1 MCLFPPS
8 PSKALSLIRDE
19 SHLAEISSAMAH
31 RVESYL
37 WKFIPPFEIGIS
49 RSWITRAVS
58 FFRVS
63 WFSRRKW
70 NNVSYVKKTRRVQ
83 FYDKRED
90 IWDMRY
96 MRSSLM
102 KLVIFSLP
110 LGLAEVEQIVSRFS
124 IFLPLL
130 FLVPSPFSPKRSPLQ
145 SRLITKLFK
154 RTI

>member
-19 SHLAEISSAMAH
+19 SHLAEISAAMAH

-110 LGLAEVEQIVSRFS
+110 LGLAEVEQIVSRLS

-130 FLVPSPFSPKRSPLQ
+130 FLVRIANSVSPLQ